1 MIITTH
7 HIDEIIP
14 EVERV
19 VLIDQ
24 GRIVA
29 DGPKAAVLTSER
41 LSDLYQ
47 VRLKVAE
54 QDGWYRCW
62 QG

>member
-1 MIITTH
+1 MLITTH

-14 EVERV
+14 EIERV
-19 VLIDQ
+19 VLLDQ

-29 DGPKAAVLTSER
+29 DGPKAEVLTGAN
-41 LSDLYQ
+41 LSALYRTPLR
-47 VRLKVAE
+47 VSE

-62 QG
+62 HG

>member
-14 EVERV
+14 EIERV
-19 VLIDQ
+19 VLLSQ

-29 DGPKAAVLTSER
+29 DGPKAEVLTSAA
-41 LSDLYQ
+41 LSQLYQ
-47 VRLKVAE
+47 TQLRISE

-62 QG
+62 HA